1 MAAVSGVL
9 SSDQITSL
17 IQQASAG
24 FQAPAN
30 ALQAQEKPIE
40 SQISDLGK
48 VQSGLASLQSAL
60 AGLAD
65 VQTLAQRSVTTS
77 PTGTV
82 NATVTNDAAA
92 GTYDLSKI
100 QLAQAESL
108 ISSGF
113 ASASASLGAGSLTI
127 HVGSGSGVTV
137 NIASGQDNLTDIAEA
152 VDQADAGVQATVV
165 YDGSSYHLALTSNAT
180 GKAAAFTVSGS
191 GGLAGFSYHP
201 GASGLTEIQAAANA
215 SFSLNG
221 LAITSGSN
229 TINGVIPGLTLT
241 LAASGS
247 ATVTVTQTVDALDK
261 AANGLVSALNDV
273 LGTINQYASYSTT
286 SGAGPLLGNI
296 GVQVVRSDLLEAI
309 TSPAAAGFAQNTP
322 YNSLSA
328 VGFNI
333 TSGGTVTLDD
343 AKFQS
348 AAQSNYG
355 AVAALL
361 GSAAVANNPDVSVQ
375 STGSAQPG
383 SYAIGV
389 ATNAEGSVTG
399 SVNGEAAS
407 GTGGIMIVN
416 GAGPAEGL
424 ALQISPG
431 VTGNLGEVT
440 VSQGLY
446 GSLSSIVNS
455 ALASGTGSI
464 TGEIASLNNTVTA
477 MNQQIA
483 SLQQEAQQETQALTQ
498 QYSLAQGT
506 LSQLATV
513 SNFLATYF
521 NQPSG
526 GSGG

>member
-1 MAAVSGVL
+1 
-9 SSDQITSL
+9 
-17 IQQASAG
+17 
-24 FQAPAN
+24 
-30 ALQAQEKPIE
+30 
-40 SQISDLGK
+40 
-48 VQSGLASLQSAL
+48 
-60 AGLAD
+60 
-65 VQTLAQRSVTTS
+65 
-77 PTGTV
+77 
-82 NATVTNDAAA
+82 
-92 GTYDLSKI
+92 
-100 QLAQAESL
+100 
-108 ISSGF
+108 
-113 ASASASLGAGSLTI
+113 
-127 HVGSGSGVTV
+127 
-137 NIASGQDNLTDIAEA
+137 
-152 VDQADAGVQATVV
+152 
-165 YDGSSYHLALTSNAT
+165 
-180 GKAAAFTVSGS
+180 
-191 GGLAGFSYHP
+191 
-201 GASGLTEIQAAANA
+201 
-215 SFSLNG
+215 
-221 LAITSGSN
+221 
-229 TINGVIPGLTLT
+229 LTLT

-273 LGTINQYASYSTT
+273 LGTINQYASYSPT
-286 SGAGPLLGNI
+286 SGAGPLLGNV

-309 TSPAAAGFAQNTP
+309 TSPADGFVQNTP
-322 YNSLSA
+322 YSSLSA
-328 VGFNI
+328 VGFSI
-333 TSGGTVTLDD
+333 TSGGTVTLDA

-348 AAQSNYG
+348 AAQSNYA

-361 GSAAVANNPDVSVQ
+361 GSAAVADNPDVSVQ

-383 SYAIGV
+383 SYTIDV
-389 ATNAEGSVTG
+389 ATNAAGSVTG

-416 GAGPAEGL
+416 GAGAAEGL

-440 VSQGLY
+440 ISQGLY

-464 TGEIASLNNTVTA
+464 TGEIGSLNNTVTA

-498 QYSLAQGT
+498 QYSLAQAT

-521 NQPSG
+521 NQTSG

>member
-40 SQISDLGK
+40 AQISDLGK
-48 VQSGLASLQSAL
+48 AQSALASLQSAL

-77 PTGTV
+77 PTGIA
-82 NATVTNDAAA
+82 NATVTNDAPA
-92 GTYDLSKI
+92 GTYNLSKI

-108 ISSGF
+108 ISSGV

-137 NIASGQDNLTDIAEA
+137 NIASGQDNLTNIAEA

-165 YDGSSYHLALTSNAT
+165 YDGSSYHLVLTSNAT

-229 TINGVIPGLTLT
+229 AINGVVPGLTLT

-273 LGTINQYASYSTT
+273 LGTINQYASYSPT
-286 SGAGPLLGNI
+286 SGAGPLLGNV

-309 TSPAAAGFAQNTP
+309 TSPADGFVQNTP
-322 YNSLSA
+322 YSSLSA
-328 VGFNI
+328 VGFSI
-333 TSGGTVTLDD
+333 TSGGTVTLDA

-348 AAQSNYG
+348 AAQSNYA

-361 GSAAVANNPDVSVQ
+361 GSAAVADNPDVSVQ

-383 SYAIGV
+383 SYTIDV
-389 ATNAEGSVTG
+389 ATNAAGSVTG

-416 GAGPAEGL
+416 GAGAAEGL
-424 ALQISPG
+424 TLQISPG

-440 VSQGLY
+440 ISQGLY
-446 GSLSSIVNS
+446 GSLSNIVNS

-464 TGEIASLNNTVTA
+464 TGEIGSLNNTVTA

-521 NQPSG
+521 SQTLG